1 VWFPGEG
8 DEERRGSPGIQP
20 TRGLT
25 EHIFSCDR
33 VLIHMGAIHEDLAMI
48 PAGNKLTEHGLRG
61 EGCNTLG
68 VT

>member
-1 VWFPGEG
+1 
-8 DEERRGSPGIQP
+8 
-20 TRGLT
+20 
-25 EHIFSCDR
+25 
-33 VLIHMGAIHEDLAMI
+33 MGAIHEDLAMI